1 MKNISWTVME
11 SVKNITDSDGIG
23 VYHLYSCTTNS
34 ALDVPRMELFRNTM
48 NTKIYYS
55 DQKWQS
61 FTGIMSPGVLCL
73 DQSGL
78 QFPVPPEAEHAAFLG
93 LGPAAS
99 PLAIG
104 TDDAG
109 ERRRGGGGGPPCLR
123 VAERA
128 AARTKESGARE
139 ARGGRTPA
147 LRRLGGRRRRRLA
160 RAMRLRKWFVMDKN
174 SYMLDLYKHQ
184 THNISDKPTYK
195 PVTVDLFPMTGVEFA
210 LVIGLP
216 WQKSYIE
223 KHNSSSL
230 REMHLFWVQGA
241 SSSLRELHLFWFK
254 HSSASAVA
262 ALQTCSNHVGMR
274 ASSEHKEDG
283 SSPGSQAGHDA
294 RRSTGKVLC
303 LEAAAL
309 RLEGDSVIRFPYV
322 SALIGE
328 GVSVSV
334 HVSDTDTSLD
344 SRIQENIL
352 SDPENPTRMI
362 DEQLLVYYLVS
373 TCSMCGQLALCIHD
387 FTFLTPALYR
397 GLEASNS
404 TILDIDDQQPRFTHA
419 DWLGFALFRD

>member
-160 RAMRLRKWFVMDKN
+160 RAVRERK
-174 SYMLDLYKHQ
+174 S
-184 THNISDKPTYK
+184 I
-195 PVTVDLFPMTGVEFA
+195 
-210 LVIGLP
+210 
-216 WQKSYIE
+216 
-223 KHNSSSL
+223 
-230 REMHLFWVQGA
+230 
-241 SSSLRELHLFWFK
+241 
-254 HSSASAVA
+254 
-262 ALQTCSNHVGMR
+262 
-274 ASSEHKEDG
+274 
-283 SSPGSQAGHDA
+283 
-294 RRSTGKVLC
+294 
-303 LEAAAL
+303 
-309 RLEGDSVIRFPYV
+309 
-322 SALIGE
+322 
-328 GVSVSV
+328 
-334 HVSDTDTSLD
+334 D
-344 SRIQENIL
+344 SRGPL
-352 SDPENPTRMI
+352 SFE
-362 DEQLLVYYLVS
+362 
-373 TCSMCGQLALCIHD
+373 
-387 FTFLTPALYR
+387 
-397 GLEASNS
+397 
-404 TILDIDDQQPRFTHA
+404 
-419 DWLGFALFRD
+419 